1 MLGNLLLGRVD
12 MDLQCPAQQSIS
24 DQLILRQELL
34 GEVGLIVVHG
44 EVEMQLRSNS

>member
-12 MDLQCPAQQSIS
+12 VDLQCPAQQPIS

-44 EVEMQLRSNS
+44 EVEMQLLSYS